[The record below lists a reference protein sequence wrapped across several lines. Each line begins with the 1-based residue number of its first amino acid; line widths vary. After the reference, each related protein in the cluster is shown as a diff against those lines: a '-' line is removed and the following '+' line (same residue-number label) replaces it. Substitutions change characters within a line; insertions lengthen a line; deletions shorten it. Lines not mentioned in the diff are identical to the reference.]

1 VLLERKIAWS
11 TMRSYNEGKEEGVM
25 GKSAYH
31 QLTPIL
37 ENMVTRF
44 SINTTCFYCDMM
56 GDQADMRWLREV
68 KGFNQD
74 GLNNIPWQEYILT
87 LIETDP
93 FDTYI
98 RMPATKQ
105 ALYQLIAGHQN
116 IHSQLKDVKNFS
128 NILIQ
133 STQRIHPRKLCN
145 QIIRERQTIIQ
156 EIIIDLQSVHDENQE
171 AIRYATV
178 WKEQGKEEAEKTRVL
193 CREDYEGDCS
203 PQREDNFVELTILIL
218 NIAIDLVRADLLH
231 KGLPSTLP
239 GSVPN
244 GGNNVQTTLKFLDD
258 FSSQFEFQQVVE
270 EDSFPFT
277 TTVIEDDEKVSRS
290 FLERLY
296 YRGITEGFYNDKSS
310 GGGGTVNIM
319 KLSKD
324 LMEKRV
330 IVARDMIS
338 ILSTLIENDENL
350 FKMIQERGGFKRFDM
365 DCKPNYK
372 IIDLEKEKQE
382 KELKASK
389 QNELKEQKGIELKE
403 RCVEESDQIH
413 HKSQNDH
420 ELSNDIVS
428 NDEEGDMDRNVDG
441 FGAEGPTQM

>member
-1 VLLERKIAWS
+1 MSWVVKPLEADYDEEDEEKPLIPKIRPGAFGEKDSVDS

-193 CREDYEGDCS
+193 CREDYEG
-203 PQREDNFVELTILIL
+203 
-218 NIAIDLVRADLLH
+218 
-231 KGLPSTLP
+231 
-239 GSVPN
+239 
-244 GGNNVQTTLKFLDD
+244 
-258 FSSQFEFQQVVE
+258 
-270 EDSFPFT
+270 
-277 TTVIEDDEKVSRS
+277 
-290 FLERLY
+290 
-296 YRGITEGFYNDKSS
+296 
-310 GGGGTVNIM
+310 
-319 KLSKD
+319 KLS
-324 LMEKRV
+324 
-330 IVARDMIS
+330 I
-338 ILSTLIENDENL
+338 
-350 FKMIQERGGFKRFDM
+350 
-365 DCKPNYK
+365 
-372 IIDLEKEKQE
+372 
-382 KELKASK
+382 
-389 QNELKEQKGIELKE
+389 
-403 RCVEESDQIH
+403 
-413 HKSQNDH
+413 
-420 ELSNDIVS
+420 
-428 NDEEGDMDRNVDG
+428 
-441 FGAEGPTQM
+441 